1 MMGNRGQVNYS
12 AAKAGIIGATKAL
25 AVELAKRKITV
36 NCVAPGL
43 IATDMIDEQVPAEDI
58 RDAIPAQRAG
68 TPEEVAAVVAF
79 LLSPDASYVTRQV
92 IAVNGGLC

>member
-1 MMGNRGQVNYS
+1 MIS
-12 AAKAGIIGATKAL
+12 FAAL
-25 AVELAKRKITV
+25 ECRV
-36 NCVAPGL
+36 GL
-43 IATDMIDEQVPAEDI
+43 GRMSIATDMIDEQVPAEDI